1 MKKKKLLIITGLTGF
16 IGTSLLNNKLFLENF
31 EIIGINTTDYLLFDK
46 KIKKI
51 AESEFYKKIK
61 KYKTVDVL
69 HLAQLYDLDE
79 NNKIKIWES
88 NYNFGVN
95 FFRNL
100 IENNIKISSI
110 LFTNTV
116 FSLSGNQDLKN
127 SSYVLSKNKFSSF
140 LDTFSKEN
148 VINYIEVYLSN
159 TLGID
164 DTRNKIIP
172 NIIKSI
178 FNKDSYEIRNFE
190 SYLNI
195 LDVDLILNQFYKL
208 FSINSSRKITIIS
221 KYEFLISSIYNF
233 LNNYINNG
241 KEVEIKKQLSVD
253 TISDTDFKKI
263 DFNLSDTLKKIV
275 DDLI

>member
-116 FSLSGNQDLKN
+116 FSLSGNQDWEGLA
-127 SSYVLSKNKFSSF
+127 
-140 LDTFSKEN
+140 DT
-148 VINYIEVYLSN
+148 
-159 TLGID
+159 
-164 DTRNKIIP
+164 
-172 NIIKSI
+172 
-178 FNKDSYEIRNFE
+178 YE
-190 SYLNI
+190 
-195 LDVDLILNQFYKL
+195 
-208 FSINSSRKITIIS
+208 
-221 KYEFLISSIYNF
+221 
-233 LNNYINNG
+233 
-241 KEVEIKKQLSVD
+241 
-253 TISDTDFKKI
+253 
-263 DFNLSDTLKKIV
+263 
-275 DDLI
+275 

>member
-16 IGTSLLNNKLFLENF
+16 IGTSLLNNKLFLQNF
-31 EIIGINTTDYLLFDK
+31 EIIGINTTDYLFFDK

-88 NYNFGVN
+88 NYNFGVI

-178 FNKDSYEIRNFE
+178 FNKDSFEIRNSD

-241 KEVEIKKQLSVD
+241 KEVAIKKQLSVD

-263 DFNLSDTLKKIV
+263 DFNLSETLKKIV

>member
-1 MKKKKLLIITGLTGF
+1 VKKKKLLIITGLTGF

-159 TLGID
+159 TLGIG

-178 FNKDSYEIRNFE
+178 FNKDSYEIRNSE

-221 KYEFLISSIYNF
+221 KYEFLISSIYDF

-263 DFNLSDTLKKIV
+263 DFNLSETLKKIV

>member
-16 IGTSLLNNKLFLENF
+16 IGTSVLNNKLFLENF

-178 FNKDSYEIRNFE
+178 FNKDSFEIRNSE

-208 FSINSSRKITIIS
+208 FSINSSHKITIIS

-263 DFNLSDTLKKIV
+263 DFNLSETLKKIV

>member
-61 KYKTVDVL
+61 KYKTVYIL

-148 VINYIEVYLSN
+148 VINYTEVYLSN
-159 TLGID
+159 TIGID

-178 FNKDSYEIRNFE
+178 FNKDSCEIRNSE

-263 DFNLSDTLKKIV
+263 DFNLSETLKKIV

>member
-16 IGTSLLNNKLFLENF
+16 IGTSLLNNKLFLQNF
-31 EIIGINTTDYLLFDK
+31 EIIGINSTDYLFFDK

-88 NYNFGVN
+88 NYNFGVI

-178 FNKDSYEIRNFE
+178 FNKDSFEIRNSD

-263 DFNLSDTLKKIV
+263 DFNLSETLKKIV

>member
-164 DTRNKIIP
+164 DTRNNIIP

-178 FNKDSYEIRNFE
+178 FNKDSFEIRNSE

-263 DFNLSDTLKKIV
+263 DFNLSETLKKIV

>member
-16 IGTSLLNNKLFLENF
+16 IGTSLLNNKLFLQNY
-31 EIIGINTTDYLLFDK
+31 EIIGINTTDYLFFDK

-88 NYNFGVN
+88 NYNFGVI

-178 FNKDSYEIRNFE
+178 FNKDSFEIRNSD

-263 DFNLSDTLKKIV
+263 DFNLSETLKKIV

>member
-159 TLGID
+159 TLGIG

-178 FNKDSYEIRNFE
+178 FNKDSYEIRNSE

-221 KYEFLISSIYNF
+221 KYEFLISSIYDF

-263 DFNLSDTLKKIV
+263 DFNLSETLKKIV

>member
-61 KYKTVDVL
+61 KYKTVYIL

-148 VINYIEVYLSN
+148 VINYTEVYLSN
-159 TLGID
+159 TLGIG

-178 FNKDSYEIRNFE
+178 FNKDSCEIRNSE

-263 DFNLSDTLKKIV
+263 DFNLSETLKKIV